1 MGKNTGNYIS
11 LVVLYGL
18 ASTVNRKLKK
28 KIHKLGKGDDRILVL
43 QLARSRTKKTKRN
56 QDKN

>member
-18 ASTVNRKLKK
+18 ASTVNRKLKN

-43 QLARSRTKKTKRN
+43 QLARSRAKKTKRS

>member
-18 ASTVNRKLKK
+18 ASTVNQKLKN